1 MTPEEIEAAEDAK
14 LDEFLKTRREDNI
27 PTICCRHCG
36 STEIEPLDPW
46 VWWRNP
52 CRWFVRL

>member
-1 MTPEEIEAAEDAK
+1 MKKMHFNQDGDLERD
-14 LDEFLKTRREDNI
+14 FVI

-36 STEIEPLDPW
+36 NTEIEPLDPW
-46 VWWRNP
+46 VWWCNP